1 MMTLKKIDEK
11 TYELFVKSSNLSSFY
26 QSIEWYHLKLDEGKT
41 CELLGLYDDDTLVGV
56 SLIIYVKVLKKYY
69 YAYAS
74 RGFIYDYSN
83 LEEFSR
89 ALKEYFNKKVIFV
102 KIDPPIILNLYD
114 KSGEKDFKLENRQL
128 IERLKYVGFIH
139 HGFNMA
145 FECEQFRFVHKIKL
159 ESSYDEQVKLMSKS
173 TRKNIELAKF
183 RGVNIKPVDKNELNE
198 VLKFLNMSSDRKHF
212 SSLSKKFYERLLD
225 NFKDNIKLYLVY
237 IDKKEYI
244 KNLQD
249 KINAEENK
257 LQDLKKKMEHD
268 NIGRKL
274 KKEEELINGAIK
286 KYNDELNEA
295 QKMDNITYIA
305 AMVTITKYKEVVSFA
320 SGMDNSYRKF
330 NPKYVMYP
338 KMIEEAIN
346 EHLEFVNFLG
356 VKNIFDRN
364 DPDYG
369 MYEVKKGFGGKTV
382 EYIGEFDLP
391 INYALYYSYKLIKK
405 VKGRK

>member
-1 MMTLKKIDEK
+1 MILKKIDEK
-11 TYELFVKSSNLSSFY
+11 TYEKFVSSSNLSSFY
-26 QSIEWYHLKLDEGKT
+26 QSVEWYHLKLDEGKH
-41 CELLGLYDDDTLVGV
+41 CELLGLYEEDNLVGV
-56 SLIIYVKVLKKYY
+56 SLIIYVKILKKYY

-83 LEEFSR
+83 LEEFVAS
-89 ALKEYFNKKVIFV
+89 LKEYFKGKAIFI

-114 KSGEKDFKLENRQL
+114 KSGEKEFMLENRQL
-128 IERLKYVGFIH
+128 IERLKYVGFKH

-183 RGVNIKPVDKNELNE
+183 RGVNIKIAKKDELDM

-212 SSLSKKFYERLLD
+212 ASLNKKFYERLLD
-225 NFKDNIKLYLVY
+225 NFKDNVVMYLVY
-237 IDKKEYI
+237 INKSEYI
-244 KNLQD
+244 NNLKE
-249 KINAEENK
+249 KINDEKNK
-257 LQDLKKKMEHD
+257 LKELKIKMEHD

-274 KKEEELINGAIK
+274 KKEEELINNAID
-286 KYNDELNEA
+286 KYTEELNVT
-295 QKMDNITYIA
+295 KGMDNETFIA
-305 AMVTITKYKEVVSFA
+305 AMVTINKYNEVVSFT
-320 SGMDNSYRKF
+320 SGMDNLYRKF

-338 KMIEEAIN
+338 KMINEAIN
-346 EHLEFVNFLG
+346 KKLEYVNFLG
-356 VKNIFDRN
+356 VKNIFDKN

-382 EYIGEFDLP
+382 EYIGEFDLI
-391 INYALYYSYKLIKK
+391 INYGLYYSYKIIKK
-405 VKGRK
+405 LKGRK

>member
-1 MMTLKKIDEK
+1 MILKKIDEK
-11 TYELFVKSSNLSSFY
+11 TYEKFVSSSNLSSFY
-26 QSIEWYHLKLDEGKT
+26 QSVEWYHLKLDEGKH
-41 CELLGLYDDDTLVGV
+41 CELLGLYEEDNLVGV
-56 SLIIYVKVLKKYY
+56 SLIIYVKILKKYY

-83 LEEFSR
+83 LEEFVAS
-89 ALKEYFNKKVIFV
+89 LKEYFKGKAIFI

-114 KSGEKDFKLENRQL
+114 KSGEKEFMLENRQL
-128 IERLKYVGFIH
+128 IERLKYVGFKH

-183 RGVNIKPVDKNELNE
+183 RGVNIKIAKKDELDM

-212 SSLSKKFYERLLD
+212 ASLNKKFYERLLD
-225 NFKDNIKLYLVY
+225 NFKDNVVMYLVY
-237 IDKKEYI
+237 INKSEYI
-244 KNLQD
+244 NNLKE
-249 KINAEENK
+249 KINDEKNK
-257 LQDLKKKMEHD
+257 LKELKIKMEHD

-274 KKEEELINGAIK
+274 KKEEELINNAID
-286 KYNDELNEA
+286 KYTEELNVT
-295 QKMDNITYIA
+295 KGMDNETFIA
-305 AMVTITKYKEVVSFA
+305 AMVTINKYNEVVSFT
-320 SGMDNSYRKF
+320 SGMDNLYRKF

-338 KMIEEAIN
+338 KMINDAIN
-346 EHLEFVNFLG
+346 KKLEYVNFLG
-356 VKNIFDRN
+356 VKNIFDKN

-382 EYIGEFDLP
+382 EYIGEFDLI
-391 INYALYYSYKLIKK
+391 INYGLYYSYKIIKK
-405 VKGRK
+405 LKGRK

>member
-1 MMTLKKIDEK
+1 MILKKIDEK
-11 TYELFVKSSNLSSFY
+11 TYEKFVSSSNLSSFY
-26 QSIEWYHLKLDEGKT
+26 QSVEWYHLKLDEGKH
-41 CELLGLYDDDTLVGV
+41 CELLGLYEEDNLVGV
-56 SLIIYVKVLKKYY
+56 SLIIYVKILKKYY

-83 LEEFSR
+83 LEEFVVS
-89 ALKEYFNKKVIFV
+89 LKEYFKGKAIFV

-114 KSGEKDFKLENRQL
+114 KSGEKEFKLENRQL

-183 RGVNIKPVDKNELNE
+183 RGVNIKTVDKNELNE

-244 KNLQD
+244 NNLD
-249 KINAEENK
+249 EKIKEEKNK
-257 LQDLKKKMEHD
+257 LNDLKIKMEHD

-274 KKEEELINGAIK
+274 KKEEELINNAIK
-286 KYNDELNEA
+286 KYIEELKDA
-295 QKMDNITYIA
+295 QKLKDITYIA
-305 AMVTITKYKEVVSFA
+305 AMVIITKYNEVVSFA
-320 SGMDNSYRKF
+320 SGMDNLYRKF

-338 KMIEEAIN
+338 KMINDAIN
-346 EHLEFVNFLG
+346 EKLEYVNFLG
-356 VKNIFDRN
+356 VKNIFDKN
-364 DPDYG
+364 APDYG

-391 INYALYYSYKLIKK
+391 INQVLYYSYKLIKK

>member
-1 MMTLKKIDEK
+1 MILKKIDEK
-11 TYELFVKSSNLSSFY
+11 KYEKFVNSSNLSSFY
-26 QSIEWYHLKLDEGKT
+26 QSVEWYHLKLDEGKH
-41 CELLGLYDDDTLVGV
+41 CELLGLYEEDNLVGV
-56 SLIIYVKVLKKYY
+56 SLIIYVKILKKYY

-83 LEEFSR
+83 LEEFVAS
-89 ALKEYFNKKVIFV
+89 LKEYFKGKAIFI

-114 KSGEKDFKLENRQL
+114 KSGEKEFMLENRQL
-128 IERLKYVGFIH
+128 IERLKYVGFKH

-183 RGVNIKPVDKNELNE
+183 RGVNIKIAKKDELDM

-212 SSLSKKFYERLLD
+212 ASLNKKFYERLLD
-225 NFKDNIKLYLVY
+225 NFKDNVVMYLVY
-237 IDKKEYI
+237 INKSEYI
-244 KNLQD
+244 NNLKE
-249 KINAEENK
+249 KINDEKNK
-257 LQDLKKKMEHD
+257 LKELKIKMEHD

-274 KKEEELINGAIK
+274 KKEEELINNAID
-286 KYNDELNEA
+286 KYTEELNVT
-295 QKMDNITYIA
+295 KGMDNETFIA
-305 AMVTITKYKEVVSFA
+305 AMVTINKYNEVVSFT
-320 SGMDNSYRKF
+320 SGMDNLYRKF

-338 KMIEEAIN
+338 KMINEAIN
-346 EHLEFVNFLG
+346 KKLEYVNFLG
-356 VKNIFDRN
+356 VKNIFDKN

-382 EYIGEFDLP
+382 EYIGEFDLI
-391 INYALYYSYKLIKK
+391 INYGLYYSYKIIKK
-405 VKGRK
+405 LKGRK

>member
-1 MMTLKKIDEK
+1 MILKKIDEK
-11 TYELFVKSSNLSSFY
+11 TYEKFVSSSNLSSFY
-26 QSIEWYHLKLDEGKT
+26 QSVEWYHLKLDEGKH
-41 CELLGLYDDDTLVGV
+41 CELIGLYEEDNLVGV
-56 SLIIYVKVLKKYY
+56 SLIIYVKILKKYY

-83 LEEFSR
+83 LEEFVAS
-89 ALKEYFNKKVIFV
+89 LKEYFKGKAIFI

-114 KSGEKDFKLENRQL
+114 KSGEKEFMLENRQL
-128 IERLKYVGFIH
+128 IERLKYVGFKH

-183 RGVNIKPVDKNELNE
+183 RGVNIKIAKKDELDM

-212 SSLSKKFYERLLD
+212 ASLNKKFYERLLD
-225 NFKDNIKLYLVY
+225 NFKDNVVMYLVY
-237 IDKKEYI
+237 INKSEYI
-244 KNLQD
+244 NNLKE
-249 KINAEENK
+249 KINDEKNK
-257 LQDLKKKMEHD
+257 LKELKIKMEHD

-274 KKEEELINGAIK
+274 KKEEELINNAID
-286 KYNDELNEA
+286 KYTEELNVT
-295 QKMDNITYIA
+295 KGMDNETFIA
-305 AMVTITKYKEVVSFA
+305 AMVTINKYNEVVSFT
-320 SGMDNSYRKF
+320 SGMDNLYRKF

-338 KMIEEAIN
+338 KMINDAIN
-346 EHLEFVNFLG
+346 KKLEYVNFLG
-356 VKNIFDRN
+356 VKNIFDKN

-382 EYIGEFDLP
+382 EYIGEFDLI
-391 INYALYYSYKLIKK
+391 INYGLYYSYKIIKK
-405 VKGRK
+405 LKGRK

>member
-1 MMTLKKIDEK
+1 MILKKIDEK
-11 TYELFVKSSNLSSFY
+11 TYEKFVSSSNLSSFY
-26 QSIEWYHLKLDEGKT
+26 QSVEWYHLKLDEGKH
-41 CELLGLYDDDTLVGV
+41 CELLGLYEEDNLVGV

-83 LEEFSR
+83 LEEFVAS
-89 ALKEYFNKKVIFV
+89 LKEYFKGKAIFI

-114 KSGEKDFKLENRQL
+114 KSGEKEFMLENRQL
-128 IERLKYVGFIH
+128 IERLKYVGFKH

-183 RGVNIKPVDKNELNE
+183 RGVNIKIAKKDELDM

-212 SSLSKKFYERLLD
+212 ASLNKKFYERLLD
-225 NFKDNIKLYLVY
+225 NFKDNVIMYLVY
-237 IDKKEYI
+237 INKSEYI
-244 KNLQD
+244 NNLKE
-249 KINAEENK
+249 KINDEKNK
-257 LQDLKKKMEHD
+257 LKELKIKMEHD

-274 KKEEELINGAIK
+274 KKEEELINNAID
-286 KYNDELNEA
+286 KYTEELNVT
-295 QKMDNITYIA
+295 KGMDNETFIA
-305 AMVTITKYKEVVSFA
+305 AMVTINKYNEVVSFT
-320 SGMDNSYRKF
+320 SGMDNLYRKF

-338 KMIEEAIN
+338 KMINDAIN
-346 EHLEFVNFLG
+346 KKLEYVNFLG
-356 VKNIFDRN
+356 VKNIFDKN

-382 EYIGEFDLP
+382 EYIGEFDLI
-391 INYALYYSYKLIKK
+391 INYGLYYSYKIIKK
-405 VKGRK
+405 LKGRK

>member
-1 MMTLKKIDEK
+1 MILKKIDEK
-11 TYELFVKSSNLSSFY
+11 TYEKFVSSSNLSSFY
-26 QSIEWYHLKLDEGKT
+26 QSVEWYHLKLDEGKH
-41 CELLGLYDDDTLVGV
+41 CELLGLYEEDNLVGV
-56 SLIIYVKVLKKYY
+56 SLIIYVKILKKYY

-83 LEEFSR
+83 LEEFVVS
-89 ALKEYFNKKVIFV
+89 LKEYFKGKAIFV

-114 KSGEKDFKLENRQL
+114 KSGEKEFMLENRQL
-128 IERLKYVGFIH
+128 IERLKYVGFKH

-183 RGVNIKPVDKNELNE
+183 RGVNIKIAKKDELDM

-212 SSLSKKFYERLLD
+212 ASLNKKFYERLLD
-225 NFKDNIKLYLVY
+225 NFKDNVVMYLVY
-237 IDKKEYI
+237 INKSEYI
-244 KNLQD
+244 NNLKE
-249 KINAEENK
+249 KINDEKNK
-257 LQDLKKKMEHD
+257 LKELKIKMEHD

-274 KKEEELINGAIK
+274 KKEEELINNAID
-286 KYNDELNEA
+286 KYTEELNVT
-295 QKMDNITYIA
+295 KGMDNETFIA
-305 AMVTITKYKEVVSFA
+305 AMVTINKYNEVVSFT
-320 SGMDNSYRKF
+320 SGMDNLYRKF

-338 KMIEEAIN
+338 KMINDAIN
-346 EHLEFVNFLG
+346 KKLEYVNFLG
-356 VKNIFDRN
+356 VKNIFDKN

-382 EYIGEFDLP
+382 EYIGEFDLI
-391 INYALYYSYKLIKK
+391 INYGLYYSYKIIKK
-405 VKGRK
+405 LKGRK

>member
-1 MMTLKKIDEK
+1 MILKKIDEK
-11 TYELFVKSSNLSSFY
+11 TYENFVSSSNLSSFY
-26 QSIEWYHLKLDEGKT
+26 QSVEWYHLKLDEGKH
-41 CELLGLYDDDTLVGV
+41 CELLGLYEEDNLVGV
-56 SLIIYVKVLKKYY
+56 SLIIYVKILKKYY

-83 LEEFSR
+83 LEEFVAS
-89 ALKEYFNKKVIFV
+89 LKEYFKGKAIFI

-114 KSGEKDFKLENRQL
+114 KSGEKEFMLENRQL
-128 IERLKYVGFIH
+128 IERLKYVGFKH

-183 RGVNIKPVDKNELNE
+183 RGVNIKIAKKDELDM

-212 SSLSKKFYERLLD
+212 ASLNKKFYERLLD
-225 NFKDNIKLYLVY
+225 NFKDNVVMYLVY
-237 IDKKEYI
+237 INKSEYI
-244 KNLQD
+244 NNLKE
-249 KINAEENK
+249 KINDEKNK
-257 LQDLKKKMEHD
+257 LKELKIKMEHD

-274 KKEEELINGAIK
+274 KKEEELINNAID
-286 KYNDELNEA
+286 KYTEELNVT
-295 QKMDNITYIA
+295 KGMDNETFIA
-305 AMVTITKYKEVVSFA
+305 AMVTINKYNEVVSFT
-320 SGMDNSYRKF
+320 SGMDNLYRKF

-338 KMIEEAIN
+338 KMINDAIN
-346 EHLEFVNFLG
+346 KKLEYVNFLG
-356 VKNIFDRN
+356 VKNIFDKN

-382 EYIGEFDLP
+382 EYIGEFDLI
-391 INYALYYSYKLIKK
+391 INYGLYYSYKIIKK
-405 VKGRK
+405 LKGRK

>member
-1 MMTLKKIDEK
+1 MILKKIDEK
-11 TYELFVKSSNLSSFY
+11 TYENFVSSSNLSSFY
-26 QSIEWYHLKLDEGKT
+26 QSVEWYHLKFDEGKH
-41 CELLGLYDDDTLVGV
+41 CELLGLYEEDNLVGV
-56 SLIIYVKVLKKYY
+56 SLIIYVKILKKYY

-83 LEEFSR
+83 LEEFVAS
-89 ALKEYFNKKVIFV
+89 LKEYFKGKAIFV

-114 KSGEKDFKLENRQL
+114 KSGEKEFMLENRQL
-128 IERLKYVGFIH
+128 VERLKYVGFKH

-183 RGVNIKPVDKNELNE
+183 RGVNIKIAKKDELDM

-212 SSLSKKFYERLLD
+212 ASLNKKFYERLLD
-225 NFKDNIKLYLVY
+225 NFKDNVVMYLVY
-237 IDKKEYI
+237 INKSEYI
-244 KNLQD
+244 NNLKE
-249 KINAEENK
+249 KINDEKNK
-257 LQDLKKKMEHD
+257 LKELKIKMEHD

-274 KKEEELINGAIK
+274 KKEEELINNAID
-286 KYNDELNEA
+286 KYTEELNVT
-295 QKMDNITYIA
+295 KGMDNETFIA
-305 AMVTITKYKEVVSFA
+305 AMVTINKYNEVVSFT
-320 SGMDNSYRKF
+320 SGMDNLYRKF

-338 KMIEEAIN
+338 KMINEAIN
-346 EHLEFVNFLG
+346 KKLEYVNFLG
-356 VKNIFDRN
+356 VKNIFDKN

-382 EYIGEFDLP
+382 EYIGEFDLI
-391 INYALYYSYKLIKK
+391 INYGLYYSYKIIKK
-405 VKGRK
+405 LKGRK

>member
-1 MMTLKKIDEK
+1 MILKKIDEK
-11 TYELFVKSSNLSSFY
+11 IYEKFVSSSNLSSFY
-26 QSIEWYHLKLDEGKT
+26 QSVEWYHLKLDEGKH
-41 CELLGLYDDDTLVGV
+41 CELLGLYEEDNLVGV
-56 SLIIYVKVLKKYY
+56 SLIIYVKILKKYY

-83 LEEFSR
+83 LEEFVAS
-89 ALKEYFNKKVIFV
+89 LKEYFKGKAIFI

-114 KSGEKDFKLENRQL
+114 KSGEKEFMLENRQL
-128 IERLKYVGFIH
+128 IERLKYVGFKH

-183 RGVNIKPVDKNELNE
+183 RGVNIKIAKKDELDM

-212 SSLSKKFYERLLD
+212 ASLNKKFYERLLD
-225 NFKDNIKLYLVY
+225 NFKDNVIMYLVY
-237 IDKKEYI
+237 INKSEYI
-244 KNLQD
+244 NNLKE
-249 KINAEENK
+249 KINDEKNK
-257 LQDLKKKMEHD
+257 LKELKIKMEHD

-274 KKEEELINGAIK
+274 KKEEELINNAID
-286 KYNDELNEA
+286 KYTEELNVT
-295 QKMDNITYIA
+295 KGMDNETFIA
-305 AMVTITKYKEVVSFA
+305 AMVTINKYNEVVSFT
-320 SGMDNSYRKF
+320 SGMDNLYRKF

-338 KMIEEAIN
+338 KMINDAIN
-346 EHLEFVNFLG
+346 KKLEYVNFLG
-356 VKNIFDRN
+356 VKNIFDKN

-382 EYIGEFDLP
+382 EYIGEFDLI
-391 INYALYYSYKLIKK
+391 INYGLYYSYKIIKK
-405 VKGRK
+405 LKGRK

>member
-1 MMTLKKIDEK
+1 MILKKIDEK
-11 TYELFVKSSNLSSFY
+11 TYENFVSSSNLSSFY
-26 QSIEWYHLKLDEGKT
+26 QSVEWYHLKLDEGKH
-41 CELLGLYDDDTLVGV
+41 CELLGLYEEDNLVGV
-56 SLIIYVKVLKKYY
+56 SLIIYVKILKKYY

-83 LEEFSR
+83 LEEFVAS
-89 ALKEYFNKKVIFV
+89 LKEYFKGKAIFV

-114 KSGEKDFKLENRQL
+114 KSGEKEFMLENRQL
-128 IERLKYVGFIH
+128 IERLKYVGFKH

-183 RGVNIKPVDKNELNE
+183 RGVNIKIAKKDELDM

-212 SSLSKKFYERLLD
+212 ASLNKKFYERLLD
-225 NFKDNIKLYLVY
+225 NFKDNVVMYLVY
-237 IDKKEYI
+237 INKSEYI
-244 KNLQD
+244 NNLKE
-249 KINAEENK
+249 KINDEKNK
-257 LQDLKKKMEHD
+257 LKELIIKMEHD

-274 KKEEELINGAIK
+274 KKEEELINNAID
-286 KYNDELNEA
+286 KYTEELNVT
-295 QKMDNITYIA
+295 KGMDNETFIA
-305 AMVTITKYKEVVSFA
+305 AMVTINKYNEVVSFT
-320 SGMDNSYRKF
+320 SGMDNLYRKF

-338 KMIEEAIN
+338 KMINDAIN
-346 EHLEFVNFLG
+346 KKLEYVNFLG
-356 VKNIFDRN
+356 VKNIFDKN

-382 EYIGEFDLP
+382 EYIGEFDLI
-391 INYALYYSYKLIKK
+391 INYGLYYSYKIIKK
-405 VKGRK
+405 LKGRK

>member
-1 MMTLKKIDEK
+1 MILKKIDEK
-11 TYELFVKSSNLSSFY
+11 TYENFVSSSNLSSFY
-26 QSIEWYHLKLDEGKT
+26 QSVEWYHLKLDEGKH
-41 CELLGLYDDDTLVGV
+41 CELIGLYEEDNLVGV
-56 SLIIYVKVLKKYY
+56 SLIIYVKILKKYY

-83 LEEFSR
+83 LEEFVAS
-89 ALKEYFNKKVIFV
+89 LKEYFKGKAIFV

-114 KSGEKDFKLENRQL
+114 KSGEKEFMLENRQL
-128 IERLKYVGFIH
+128 IERLKYVGFKH

-183 RGVNIKPVDKNELNE
+183 RGVNIKIAQKDELDMI
-198 VLKFLNMSSDRKHF
+198 LKFLNMSSERKHF
-212 SSLSKKFYERLLD
+212 ASLNKKFYERLL
-225 NFKDNIKLYLVY
+225 NTFKDNIKLYLVY

-244 KNLQD
+244 NNLD
-249 KINAEENK
+249 EKIKEEKNK
-257 LQDLKKKMEHD
+257 LNDLKIKMEHD

-274 KKEEELINGAIK
+274 KKEEELINNAIK
-286 KYNDELNEA
+286 KYIEELKDA
-295 QKMDNITYIA
+295 QKLKDITYIA
-305 AMVTITKYKEVVSFA
+305 AMVTITKYNEVVSFA
-320 SGMDNSYRKF
+320 SGMDNLYRKF

-338 KMIEEAIN
+338 KMINDAIN
-346 EHLEFVNFLG
+346 EKLEYVNFLG
-356 VKNIFDRN
+356 VKNIFDKN

-391 INYALYYSYKLIKK
+391 INQVLYYSYKLIKK

>member
-1 MMTLKKIDEK
+1 MILKKIDEK
-11 TYELFVKSSNLSSFY
+11 TYENFVNSSNLSSFY
-26 QSIEWYHLKLDEGKT
+26 QSVEWYHLKLDEGKH
-41 CELLGLYDDDTLVGV
+41 CELLGLYEEDNLVGV
-56 SLIIYVKVLKKYY
+56 SLIIYVKILKKYY

-83 LEEFSR
+83 LEEFVAS
-89 ALKEYFNKKVIFV
+89 LKEYFKGKAIFI

-114 KSGEKDFKLENRQL
+114 KSGEKEFMLENRQL
-128 IERLKYVGFIH
+128 IERLKYVGFKH

-183 RGVNIKPVDKNELNE
+183 RGVNIKIAKKDELDM

-212 SSLSKKFYERLLD
+212 ASLNKKFYERLLD
-225 NFKDNIKLYLVY
+225 NFKDNVVMYLVY
-237 IDKKEYI
+237 INKSEYI
-244 KNLQD
+244 NNLKE
-249 KINAEENK
+249 KINDEKNK
-257 LQDLKKKMEHD
+257 LKELKIKMEHD

-274 KKEEELINGAIK
+274 KKEEELINNAID
-286 KYNDELNEA
+286 KYTEELNVT
-295 QKMDNITYIA
+295 KGMDNETFIA
-305 AMVTITKYKEVVSFA
+305 AMVTINKYNEVVSFT
-320 SGMDNSYRKF
+320 SGMDNLYRKF

-338 KMIEEAIN
+338 KMINEAIN
-346 EHLEFVNFLG
+346 KKLEYVNFLG
-356 VKNIFDRN
+356 VKNIFDKN

-382 EYIGEFDLP
+382 EYIGEFDLI
-391 INYALYYSYKLIKK
+391 INYGLYYSYKIIKK
-405 VKGRK
+405 LKGRK

>member
-1 MMTLKKIDEK
+1 MILKKIDEK
-11 TYELFVKSSNLSSFY
+11 TYENFVSSSNLSSFY
-26 QSIEWYHLKLDEGKT
+26 QSVEWYHLKLDEGKH
-41 CELLGLYDDDTLVGV
+41 CELIGLYEEDNLVGV
-56 SLIIYVKVLKKYY
+56 SLIIYVKILKKYY

-83 LEEFSR
+83 LEEFVAS
-89 ALKEYFNKKVIFV
+89 LKEYFKGKAIFI

-114 KSGEKDFKLENRQL
+114 KSGEKEFMLENRQL
-128 IERLKYVGFIH
+128 IERLKYVGFKH

-183 RGVNIKPVDKNELNE
+183 RGVNIKIAKKDELDM

-212 SSLSKKFYERLLD
+212 ASLNKKFYERLLD
-225 NFKDNIKLYLVY
+225 NFKDNVVMYLVY
-237 IDKKEYI
+237 INKSEYI
-244 KNLQD
+244 NNLKE
-249 KINAEENK
+249 KINDEKNK
-257 LQDLKKKMEHD
+257 LKELKIKMEHD

-274 KKEEELINGAIK
+274 KKEEELINNAID
-286 KYNDELNEA
+286 KYTEELNVT
-295 QKMDNITYIA
+295 KGMDNETFIA
-305 AMVTITKYKEVVSFA
+305 AMVTINKYNEVVSFT
-320 SGMDNSYRKF
+320 SGMDNLYRKF

-338 KMIEEAIN
+338 KMINEAIN
-346 EHLEFVNFLG
+346 KKLEYVNFLG
-356 VKNIFDRN
+356 VKNIFDKN

-382 EYIGEFDLP
+382 EYIGEFDLI
-391 INYALYYSYKLIKK
+391 INYGLYYSYKIIKK
-405 VKGRK
+405 LKGRK

>member
-1 MMTLKKIDEK
+1 MILKKIDEK
-11 TYELFVKSSNLSSFY
+11 TYEKFVSSSNLSSFY
-26 QSIEWYHLKLDEGKT
+26 QSVEWCHLKLDEGKH
-41 CELLGLYDDDTLVGV
+41 CELLGLYEEDNLVGV
-56 SLIIYVKVLKKYY
+56 SLIIYVKILKKYY

-83 LEEFSR
+83 LEEFVAS
-89 ALKEYFNKKVIFV
+89 LKEYFKGKAIFI

-114 KSGEKDFKLENRQL
+114 KSGEKEFMLENRQL
-128 IERLKYVGFIH
+128 IERLKYVGFKH

-183 RGVNIKPVDKNELNE
+183 RGVNIKIAKKDELDM

-212 SSLSKKFYERLLD
+212 ASLNKKFYERLLD
-225 NFKDNIKLYLVY
+225 NFKDNVVMYLVY
-237 IDKKEYI
+237 INKSEYI
-244 KNLQD
+244 NNLKE
-249 KINAEENK
+249 KINDEKNK
-257 LQDLKKKMEHD
+257 LKELKIKMEHD

-274 KKEEELINGAIK
+274 KKEEELINNAID
-286 KYNDELNEA
+286 KYTEELNVT
-295 QKMDNITYIA
+295 KGMDNETFIA
-305 AMVTITKYKEVVSFA
+305 AMVTINKYNEVVSFT
-320 SGMDNSYRKF
+320 SGMDNLYRKF

-338 KMIEEAIN
+338 KMINDAIN
-346 EHLEFVNFLG
+346 KKLEYVNFLG
-356 VKNIFDRN
+356 VKNIFDKN

-382 EYIGEFDLP
+382 EYIGEFDLI
-391 INYALYYSYKLIKK
+391 INYGLYYSYKIIKK
-405 VKGRK
+405 LKGRK

>member
-1 MMTLKKIDEK
+1 MILKKIDEK
-11 TYELFVKSSNLSSFY
+11 TYEKFVSSSNLSSFY
-26 QSIEWYHLKLDEGKT
+26 QSVEWYHLKLDEGKH
-41 CELLGLYDDDTLVGV
+41 CELLGLYEEDNLVGV
-56 SLIIYVKVLKKYY
+56 SLIIYVKILKKYY

-83 LEEFSR
+83 LEEFVAS
-89 ALKEYFNKKVIFV
+89 LKEYFKGKAIFV

-114 KSGEKDFKLENRQL
+114 KSGEKEFMLKNRQL
-128 IERLKYVGFIH
+128 IERLKYVGFKH

-183 RGVNIKPVDKNELNE
+183 RGVNIKIAKKDELDM

-212 SSLSKKFYERLLD
+212 ASLNKKFYERLLD
-225 NFKDNIKLYLVY
+225 NFKDNVVMYLVY
-237 IDKKEYI
+237 INKSEYI
-244 KNLQD
+244 NNLKE
-249 KINAEENK
+249 KINDEKNK
-257 LQDLKKKMEHD
+257 LKELKIKMEHD

-274 KKEEELINGAIK
+274 KKEEELINNAID
-286 KYNDELNEA
+286 KYTEELNVT
-295 QKMDNITYIA
+295 KGMDNETFIA
-305 AMVTITKYKEVVSFA
+305 AMVTINKYNEVVSFT
-320 SGMDNSYRKF
+320 SGMDNLYRKF

-338 KMIEEAIN
+338 KMINDAIN
-346 EHLEFVNFLG
+346 KKLEYVNFLG
-356 VKNIFDRN
+356 VKNIFDKN

-382 EYIGEFDLP
+382 EYIGEFDLI
-391 INYALYYSYKLIKK
+391 INYGLYYSYKIIKK
-405 VKGRK
+405 LKGRK

>member
-1 MMTLKKIDEK
+1 MILKKIDEK
-11 TYELFVKSSNLSSFY
+11 TYEKFVSSSNLSSFY
-26 QSIEWYHLKLDEGKT
+26 QSVEWYHLKLDEGKH
-41 CELLGLYDDDTLVGV
+41 CELLGLYEEDNLVGV
-56 SLIIYVKVLKKYY
+56 SLIIYVKILKKYY

-83 LEEFSR
+83 LEEFVAS
-89 ALKEYFNKKVIFV
+89 LKEYFKGKAIFV

-114 KSGEKDFKLENRQL
+114 KSGEKEFMLENRQL
-128 IERLKYVGFIH
+128 IERLKYVGFKH

-183 RGVNIKPVDKNELNE
+183 RGVNIKIAKKDELDM

-212 SSLSKKFYERLLD
+212 ASLNKKFYERLLD
-225 NFKDNIKLYLVY
+225 NFKDNVVMYLVY
-237 IDKKEYI
+237 INKSEYI
-244 KNLQD
+244 NNLKE
-249 KINAEENK
+249 KINDEKNK
-257 LQDLKKKMEHD
+257 LKELKIKMEHD

-274 KKEEELINGAIK
+274 KKEEELINNAID
-286 KYNDELNEA
+286 KYTEELNVT
-295 QKMDNITYIA
+295 KGMDNETFIA
-305 AMVTITKYKEVVSFA
+305 AMVTINKYNEVVSFT
-320 SGMDNSYRKF
+320 SGMDNLYRKF

-338 KMIEEAIN
+338 KMINEAIN
-346 EHLEFVNFLG
+346 KKLEYVNFLG
-356 VKNIFDRN
+356 VKNIFDKN

-382 EYIGEFDLP
+382 EYIGEFDLI
-391 INYALYYSYKLIKK
+391 INYGLYYSYKIIKK
-405 VKGRK
+405 LKGRK

>member
-1 MMTLKKIDEK
+1 MILKKIDEK
-11 TYELFVKSSNLSSFY
+11 TYENFVSSSNLSSFY
-26 QSIEWYHLKLDEGKT
+26 QSVEWYHLKLDEGKH
-41 CELLGLYDDDTLVGV
+41 CELLGLYEEDNLVGV
-56 SLIIYVKVLKKYY
+56 SLIIYVKILKKYY

-83 LEEFSR
+83 LEEFVAS
-89 ALKEYFNKKVIFV
+89 LKEYFKGKAIFV

-114 KSGEKDFKLENRQL
+114 KSGEKEFMLENRQL
-128 IERLKYVGFIH
+128 IERLKYVGFKH

-183 RGVNIKPVDKNELNE
+183 RGVNIKIAKKDELDM

-212 SSLSKKFYERLLD
+212 ASLNKKFYERLLD
-225 NFKDNIKLYLVY
+225 NFKDNVVMYLVY
-237 IDKKEYI
+237 INKSEYI
-244 KNLQD
+244 NNLKE
-249 KINAEENK
+249 KINDEKNK
-257 LQDLKKKMEHD
+257 LKELKIKMEHD

-274 KKEEELINGAIK
+274 KKEEELINNAID
-286 KYNDELNEA
+286 KYTEELNVT
-295 QKMDNITYIA
+295 KGMDNETFIA
-305 AMVTITKYKEVVSFA
+305 AMVTINKYNEVVSFT
-320 SGMDNSYRKF
+320 SGMDNLYRKF

-338 KMIEEAIN
+338 KMINDAIN
-346 EHLEFVNFLG
+346 KKLEYVNFLG
-356 VKNIFDRN
+356 VKNIFDKN

-382 EYIGEFDLP
+382 EYIGEFDLI
-391 INYALYYSYKLIKK
+391 INYGLYYSYKIIKK
-405 VKGRK
+405 LKGRK

>member
-1 MMTLKKIDEK
+1 MILKKIDEK
-11 TYELFVKSSNLSSFY
+11 TYENFVSSSNLSSFY
-26 QSIEWYHLKLDEGKT
+26 QSVEWYHLKLDEGKH
-41 CELLGLYDDDTLVGV
+41 CELLGLYEEDNLVGV
-56 SLIIYVKVLKKYY
+56 SLIIYVKILKKYY

-83 LEEFSR
+83 LEEFVAS
-89 ALKEYFNKKVIFV
+89 LKEYFKGKAIFI

-114 KSGEKDFKLENRQL
+114 KSGEKEFMLENRQL
-128 IERLKYVGFIH
+128 IERLKYVGFKH

-183 RGVNIKPVDKNELNE
+183 RGVNIKIAKKDELDM

-212 SSLSKKFYERLLD
+212 ASLNKKFYERLLD
-225 NFKDNIKLYLVY
+225 NFKDNVVMYLVY
-237 IDKKEYI
+237 INKSEYI
-244 KNLQD
+244 NNLKE
-249 KINAEENK
+249 KINDEKNK
-257 LQDLKKKMEHD
+257 LKELKIKMEHD

-274 KKEEELINGAIK
+274 KKEEELINNAID
-286 KYNDELNEA
+286 KYTEELNVT
-295 QKMDNITYIA
+295 KGMDNETFIA
-305 AMVTITKYKEVVSFA
+305 AMVTINKYNEVVSFT
-320 SGMDNSYRKF
+320 SGMDNLYRKF

-338 KMIEEAIN
+338 KMINEAIN
-346 EHLEFVNFLG
+346 KKLEYVNFLG
-356 VKNIFDRN
+356 VKNIFDKN

-382 EYIGEFDLP
+382 EYIGEFDLI
-391 INYALYYSYKLIKK
+391 INYGLYYSYKIIKK
-405 VKGRK
+405 LKGRK

>member
-1 MMTLKKIDEK
+1 MILKKIDEK
-11 TYELFVKSSNLSSFY
+11 IYEKFVSSSNLSSFY
-26 QSIEWYHLKLDEGKT
+26 QSVEWYHLKLDEGKH
-41 CELLGLYDDDTLVGV
+41 CELLGLYEEDNLVGV
-56 SLIIYVKVLKKYY
+56 SLIIYVKILKKYY

-83 LEEFSR
+83 LEEFVAS
-89 ALKEYFNKKVIFV
+89 LKEYFKGKAIFI

-114 KSGEKDFKLENRQL
+114 KSGEKEFMLENRQL
-128 IERLKYVGFIH
+128 IERLKYVGFKH

-183 RGVNIKPVDKNELNE
+183 RGVNIKIAKKDELDM

-212 SSLSKKFYERLLD
+212 ASLNKKFYERLLD
-225 NFKDNIKLYLVY
+225 NFKDNVVMYLVY
-237 IDKKEYI
+237 INKSEYI
-244 KNLQD
+244 NNLKE
-249 KINAEENK
+249 KINDEKNK
-257 LQDLKKKMEHD
+257 LKELKIKMEHD

-274 KKEEELINGAIK
+274 KKEEELINNAID
-286 KYNDELNEA
+286 KYTEELNVT
-295 QKMDNITYIA
+295 KGMDNETFIA
-305 AMVTITKYKEVVSFA
+305 AMVTINKYNEVVSFT
-320 SGMDNSYRKF
+320 SGMDNLYRKF

-338 KMIEEAIN
+338 KMINDAIN
-346 EHLEFVNFLG
+346 KKLEYVNFLG
-356 VKNIFDRN
+356 VKNIFDKN

-382 EYIGEFDLP
+382 EYIGEFDLI
-391 INYALYYSYKLIKK
+391 INYGLYYSYKIIKK
-405 VKGRK
+405 LKGRK